1 MNTIY
6 NQLKESPLLYLSG
19 GSKELFHSNF
29 LYWLGMNYRDSFQQ
43 LMTKMCC
50 INAPW
55 PEGWTIRR
63 EYRHMDL
70 CITYKKETGI
80 TRKKK
85 TVSEECAFIIVENK
99 VKSLPDLIQLRRY
112 EKVYEGQDDGC
123 TYAVLSLIKD
133 FPGQKFMNEDTR
145 WQLHHYDELAKFIR
159 ECCPDD
165 VILTE
170 HRLYIH
176 DYCQFVENLSKLAE
190 GWIIEEQL
198 SFLSPCENLHEL
210 RLNDIYEKVRY
221 AQTAALLA
229 ERLKPILDNMD
240 TDEERVVLGMSN
252 IDVILRRREDADEI
266 LSFYGCPETKP
277 LQQIFIGCGMS
288 HAVGLLEA
296 KIKVSDDCCLVVQ
309 VQGNRYCH
317 GFECE
322 GILKSTDRL
331 SPDQLRFLN
340 FEGNRLPGKE
350 AKADS
355 RLCRYNANFIYKSQK
370 ILPTHTIGDILNTM
384 IADCQI

>member
-29 LYWLGMNYRDSFQQ
+29 LYWLGMNYRQVFEQ
-43 LMTKMCC
+43 LMSRMLG
-50 INAPW
+50 ISGVW
-55 PEGWTIRR
+55 PQGWTVKR
-63 EYRHMDL
+63 EYYHLDL
-70 CITYKKETGI
+70 CVTYSKDTG
-80 TRKKK
+80 K
-85 TVSEECAFIIVENK
+85 THKGCPVVRECAFLIVENK
-99 VKSLPDLIQLRRY
+99 LKSLPNILQLKRY
-112 EKVYEGQDDGC
+112 EQVFSKSDIGC
-123 TYAVLSLIKD
+123 SYSVLTLVKE
-133 FPGQKFMNEDTR
+133 FPDRKNIVENTR
-145 WQLHHYDELAKFIR
+145 WQVHHYDELALLLEECSKNGVIR
-159 ECCPDD
+159 K
-165 VILTE
+165 E
-170 HRLYIH
+170 HQFYIS
-176 DYCQFVENLSKLAE
+176 DYCRYVSNLSAIAE
-190 GWIIEEQL
+190 QWTIGAGMP
-198 SFLSPCENLHEL
+198 FLHQEPLLHEL

-221 AQTAALLA
+221 AQIAALLA
-229 ERLKPILDNMD
+229 EKLRKVLVKD

-266 LSFYGCPETKP
+266 LSFYGCPEAKP

-340 FEGNRLPGKE
+340 FEGNRLSGKE

>member
-1 MNTIY
+1 MKTIY

-29 LYWLGMNYRDSFQQ
+29 LYWLGINYRQVFEQ
-43 LMTKMCC
+43 LMSRMLC
-50 INAPW
+50 ISGAW
-55 PEGWTIRR
+55 PQGWTVKR
-63 EYRHMDL
+63 EYYHLDL
-70 CITYKKETGI
+70 CVTYSKDTG
-80 TRKKK
+80 K
-85 TVSEECAFIIVENK
+85 THKGCPVVRECAFLIVENK
-99 VKSLPDLIQLRRY
+99 LKSLPNILQLKRY
-112 EKVYEGQDDGC
+112 EQVFSKSDIGC
-123 TYAVLSLIKD
+123 SYSVLTLVKE
-133 FPGQKFMNEDTR
+133 FPDRKNIVENTR
-145 WQLHHYDELAKFIR
+145 WQVHHYDELALLLE
-159 ECCPDD
+159 ECCKNG
-165 VILTE
+165 VIRKE
-170 HRLYIH
+170 HQFYIS
-176 DYCQFVENLSKLAE
+176 DYCRYVSNLSAIAE
-190 GWIIEEQL
+190 QWTIDTGMP
-198 SFLSPCENLHEL
+198 FLHQEPLLHEL

-221 AQTAALLA
+221 AQIAALLA
-229 ERLKPILDNMD
+229 EKLRTVLVKD

-266 LSFYGCPETKP
+266 LSFYGCPEAKP

-322 GILKSTDRL
+322 GIIKSTDRL

-340 FEGNRLPGKE
+340 FEGSRLPGKE